1 LQSAAQRY
9 TRLVP
14 SLFLAGFNS
23 TNPNEVKQMNKAE
36 EPKEPKEPTYDEL
49 IQKISHKSWFGG
61 MSMPTREE
69 INALLAARWRERD
82 EAERKL
88 KASKQH
94 ED

>member
-1 LQSAAQRY
+1 
-9 TRLVP
+9 
-14 SLFLAGFNS
+14 
-23 TNPNEVKQMNKAE
+23 MNKAE
-36 EPKEPKEPTYDEL
+36 EPKEPTYDEL
-49 IQKISHKSWFGG
+49 IQKISHKSWLGG

-94 ED
+94 EDQLNLNTKPTGRGDQSALC